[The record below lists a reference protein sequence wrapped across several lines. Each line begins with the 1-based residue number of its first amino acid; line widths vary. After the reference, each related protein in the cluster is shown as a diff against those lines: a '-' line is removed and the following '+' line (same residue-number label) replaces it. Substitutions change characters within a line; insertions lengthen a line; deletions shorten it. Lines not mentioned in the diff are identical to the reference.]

1 MVRELLC
8 NKNNCL
14 FVLPYVSIVQ
24 EKIRTLSTLATAL
37 QFDIEEYAR
46 HTGSCPPRMRK
57 SERVMYVATLE
68 KAQFVINFLLEK
80 GRLKEIGNINFQLT
94 AVFFQYTKRVS
105 HYMHQD

>member
-1 MVRELLC
+1 
-8 NKNNCL
+8 
-14 FVLPYVSIVQ
+14 
-24 EKIRTLSTLATAL
+24 
-37 QFDIEEYAR
+37 
-46 HTGSCPPRMRK
+46 
-57 SERVMYVATLE
+57 MYIATLE